1 MGFDIIS
8 ASGFGVISFA
18 LHTTVSK
25 GTGGF
30 MASFT
35 LVVLKTIADSKGL
48 SLGLREFGGES
59 PCGSRCFKA

>member
-8 ASGFGVISFA
+8 ASGFRVIAFA
-18 LHTTVSK
+18 LHATVSK

-35 LVVLKTIADSKGL
+35 LIVLEAIADTKGL
-48 SLGLREFGGES
+48 SLGLRDFGG
-59 PCGSRCFKA
+59 G